1 MALPECWRDLD
12 EAVALREA
20 TSAAKAVL
28 NEPGDI
34 RVKQKELQ
42 ELLTDFGVNRE
53 CFECVFAQ
61 LEEQMDDTELGS
73 YAEVWTVEVN
83 MAAEDADKE
92 IARICRT
99 NGFQA
104 ADIDVVGGHVTSRL
118 AVTKQKRKISEAA
131 PDIGDEAS
139 VAQSNELSS
148 LEDAMEINVQNVHN
162 AKRARQ
168 LETRKNML
176 LSPQKSSKRNSGMLR
191 LTVKFFKCKPP
202 YQFHEDITVGVREQA
217 TSEEVAETCAE
228 RVLEVSREH
237 GEPFELEN
245 VSLFASKPCK
255 LFVLGKASEYFRD
268 GDDVHIC
275 GQCVRSNSHG
285 HRDRQDERA
294 AASEPT
300 AAASAFESNPEVQ
313 RMEEGERR
321 GRRISARNAV
331 AHLRDAVQDHLSAIF
346 LISKH
351 GSAERRQ
358 EAQCI
363 LDRYKGKDFSYHTGW
378 DKKPS
383 SPLADWN
390 RMGAYVMSSFVHI
403 ERSYAAAQANLRKAE
418 FFEAA

>member
-1 MALPECWRDLD
+1 M
-12 EAVALREA
+12 
-20 TSAAKAVL
+20 
-28 NEPGDI
+28 
-34 RVKQKELQ
+34 
-42 ELLTDFGVNRE
+42 
-53 CFECVFAQ
+53 
-61 LEEQMDDTELGS
+61 
-73 YAEVWTVEVN
+73 
-83 MAAEDADKE
+83 
-92 IARICRT
+92 
-99 NGFQA
+99 
-104 ADIDVVGGHVTSRL
+104 

-148 LEDAMEINVQNVHN
+148 LEDAMEINVQNVHK

-168 LETRKNML
+168 LEARKNML
-176 LSPQKSSKRNSGMLR
+176 LSPQKSSKSSEQASPSRVSNDCKQEGNDEDTQASTLAEHSSEPTLATDSSQQNMLAMAVPTSPQAKAQAATNLQTRLFANSGMLR

-237 GEPFELEN
+237 GEPFGLEN

-294 AASEPT
+294 AASEPA
-300 AAASAFESNPEVQ
+300 AAASAFESNPGVQ
-313 RMEEGERR
+313 RMAEGDR
-321 GRRISARNAV
+321 GGRPISARNAV

-363 LDRYKGKDFSYHTGW
+363 LDRYKGRNFSYHIGW
-378 DKKPS
+378 DRIHRRH
-383 SPLADWN
+383 WQIGTEWV
-390 RMGAYVMSSFVHI
+390 RM
-403 ERSYAAAQANLRKAE
+403 
-418 FFEAA
+418 